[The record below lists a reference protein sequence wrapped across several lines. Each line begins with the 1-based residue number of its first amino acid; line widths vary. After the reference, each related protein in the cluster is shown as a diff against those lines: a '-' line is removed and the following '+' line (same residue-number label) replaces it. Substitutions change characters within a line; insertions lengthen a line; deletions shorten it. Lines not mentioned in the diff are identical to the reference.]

1 VFTERGRNAD
11 AVHPV
16 ARGVSVSRFINEAG
30 RTHGGC
36 RASHLNDKENE
47 RRTYVLSTVQGTA
60 RPRNI
65 R

>member
-1 VFTERGRNAD
+1 MFTDRGRNAD

-47 RRTYVLSTVQGTA
+47 RRTYVL
-60 RPRNI
+60 
-65 R
+65 